1 MLLGQAPWV
10 VQWLTPIWILSIGV
24 TLGLIG
30 LVALGG
36 LFWLLSRIPVI
47 GELGTDRNRR
57 TRATW
62 IGTAIAAPIYLAFVY
77 PIVSKAWGVA
87 DKGPN
92 VLLGCILLAP
102 LCYMIPR
109 SLVMLVTRRNV
120 REFPETLREGAL
132 WPILWVALGFTLFT
146 GLGITVVRN
155 PGEYL
160 KALQRWATLS
170 TITKTYRI
178 EPRPAEAIGDTYQE
192 IQISFRRNELASMSF
207 QSTENV
213 EVRSRPVDEDLT
225 LNSRVIDITSRSREQ
240 WAPNPMALRQIFSAE
255 TIDTLYVLNRGSTA
269 ADLSVSVELRPAIPE
284 IVIIPFAA
292 GSVMAVFL
300 LYFVQR
306 ATMPRMS
313 AVALATLKSE
323 LAQPLFLIV
332 IILGVVSL
340 VAFIVVPGNT
350 FGEDI
355 KILKDSGLTLIKIL
369 AMFQAIWAASVSVSE
384 EIEGRTALTVLS
396 KPIDRRSFI
405 LGKFL
410 GISWTVALVFIIL
423 GSVFLLTVA
432 YKPIYDAR
440 EGSIDDPTWQSCY
453 WEMTRVIPGL
463 VLSFMETLV
472 LAAISVAISTR
483 LPMMGNFTICFTI
496 YVLGNL
502 APMLVQTSET
512 QFPIVRFFAQLIA
525 TIFPNLESF
534 NTYAAIAGGRD
545 VPLEY
550 LGGAGLY
557 CLIFTLISMLLALLL
572 FEDRDLA

>member
-10 VQWLTPIWILSIGV
+10 VQWLTPIWILSVGI
-24 TLGLIG
+24 TMG
-30 LVALGG
+30 LVGLAALWGV
-36 LFWLLSRIPVI
+36 FWLLSQIPAI
-47 GELGTDRNRR
+47 ANLGTDRTRR

-62 IGTAIAAPIYLAFVY
+62 IGTAIALPIYLAIVY
-77 PIVSKAWGVA
+77 PLIAKAWQTG

-92 VLLGCILLAP
+92 VLIGFILLAP
-102 LCYMIPR
+102 ICYMIPR
-109 SLVMLVTRRNV
+109 ALVMLVTRRAV
-120 REFPETLREGAL
+120 REVPESVREGVL
-132 WPILWVALGFTLFT
+132 WPMLWVALGYTLFT
-146 GLGITVVRN
+146 GLGLTVVRA
-155 PGEYL
+155 PVEYL
-160 KALQRWATLS
+160 KTLQRWATLS
-170 TITKTYRI
+170 TINKTYRI
-178 EPRPAEAIGDTYQE
+178 EPRSPEAIGDEYRPITLE
-192 IQISFRRNELASMSF
+192 FRRNELASMTF
-207 QSTENV
+207 QSSENV

-225 LNSRVIDITSRSREQ
+225 LNSRLIDITSRSREL
-240 WAPNPMALRQIFSAE
+240 WVPNPNVVRQLFAGESV
-255 TIDTLYVLNRGSTA
+255 DTLYVLNRGA
-269 ADLSVSVELRPAIPE
+269 GPADLSISVELRPAIPE
-284 IVIIPFAA
+284 IIIIPFAA
-292 GSVMAVFL
+292 GSVMLIFL
-300 LYFVQR
+300 LYIIQR
-306 ATMPRMS
+306 ETMPRLS
-313 AVALATLKSE
+313 AVSLATLKSE

-340 VAFIVVPGNT
+340 IGFIVVPGNT

-410 GISWTVALVFIIL
+410 GISWTVALIFIIL

-440 EGSIDDPTWQSCY
+440 EGSVDDPTWQSCY

-502 APMLVQTSET
+502 APMLVQSSEN

-550 LGGAGLY
+550 LAGAGLY

>member
-36 LFWLLSRIPVI
+36 IFWLLSRIPVI

-62 IGTAIAAPIYLAFVY
+62 IGTAIAAPIYLAIVY

-92 VLLGCILLAP
+92 VLIGCLLLAP

-160 KALQRWATLS
+160 KALQRWTTLS

-240 WAPNPMALRQIFSAE
+240 WTPNPMALRQIFAAE

-306 ATMPRMS
+306 ATMPRLS

-384 EIEGRTALTVLS
+384 EIEGRTALTSLVYSREIPRHQL
-396 KPIDRRSFI
+396 DRRVGFHHPRQRIPADGRLQTDLRRAGRIHRRSDLAVVL
-405 LGKFL
+405 LGN
-410 GISWTVALVFIIL
+410 
-423 GSVFLLTVA
+423 
-432 YKPIYDAR
+432 DAR
-440 EGSIDDPTWQSCY
+440 DPRVGVVVHGNPGARGHQRCHFDTPADDGQLHDLLHHLRARQSRSHAGADLGDPVSHRAILRPVDCDH
-453 WEMTRVIPGL
+453 
-463 VLSFMETLV
+463 LSQ
-472 LAAISVAISTR
+472 S
-483 LPMMGNFTICFTI
+483 
-496 YVLGNL
+496 
-502 APMLVQTSET
+502 
-512 QFPIVRFFAQLIA
+512 
-525 TIFPNLESF
+525 
-534 NTYAAIAGGRD
+534 
-545 VPLEY
+545 
-550 LGGAGLY
+550 
-557 CLIFTLISMLLALLL
+557 
-572 FEDRDLA
+572 